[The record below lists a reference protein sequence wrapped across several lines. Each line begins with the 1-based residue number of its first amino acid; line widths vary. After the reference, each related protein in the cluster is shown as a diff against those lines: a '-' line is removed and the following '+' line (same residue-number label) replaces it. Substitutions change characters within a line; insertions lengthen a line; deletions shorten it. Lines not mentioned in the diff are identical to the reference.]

1 MKNHI
6 IIGLQKA
13 KESHLSQLNYIQL
26 LVKGVEIDEAAIDM
40 YQSDCLLGVWLNNEG
55 EKLKPYCGS
64 VIIDDIR
71 LLLTSWYE
79 EYRKIYDIYFT
90 KKVGFFAKFFDQDV
104 VVSSLERDKAI
115 LYVRDLEKISEQMLK
130 KINTVNR
137 KIAALGI
144 TDI

>member
-6 IIGLQKA
+6 IIDLQKA

-26 LVKGVEIDEAAIDM
+26 LVKGVEIEEVAIDK
-40 YQSDCLLGVWLNNEG
+40 YPSDCLLGVWLNNEG

-64 VIIDDIR
+64 VVIDEIR
-71 LLLTSWYE
+71 ALLASWYE

-90 KKVGFFAKFFDQDV
+90 KKAGFFARFFDQDV
-104 VVSSLERDKAI
+104 VITPLERDKAL
-115 LYVRDLEKISEQMLK
+115 LYVRNLEDISAQLLK
-130 KINTVNR
+130 KIDAVNR

-144 TDI
+144 TEL

>member
-13 KESHLSQLNYIQL
+13 KMSHLSQLNYIQL
-26 LVKGVEIDEAAIDM
+26 LVKGVEIDETAIDK
-40 YQSDCLLGVWLNNEG
+40 YPADCLLGIWLNNEG

-64 VIIDDIR
+64 VIIDEIR
-71 LLLTSWYE
+71 ALLVSWYE

-90 KKVGFFAKFFDQDV
+90 KKAGFLARFLEKDV
-104 VVSSLERDKAI
+104 VVSPMERDRAMVYI
-115 LYVRDLEKISEQMLK
+115 QDLETISDRMLK
-130 KINTVNR
+130 KIDTVNR

-144 TDI
+144 TEV